1 MQTKT
6 QLISIFSFSFYKIQF
21 NECLIFGIN
30 LPLWIWPRK
39 ADSHAE
45 RWILTFYLSNKLQDP
60 EILKMCISADILEL
74 GRVRN
79 EDGMF
84 LNLLVAVLLG
94 VRRSGNKI

>member
-1 MQTKT
+1 M
-6 QLISIFSFSFYKIQF
+6 FD
-21 NECLIFGIN
+21 IN
-30 LPLWIWPRK
+30 LPLWIRPRK
-39 ADSHAE
+39 ADAHAE
-45 RWILTFYLSNKLQDP
+45 RSILTFYLGNKLQNP

-84 LNLLVAVLLG
+84 LNLLVTLLLG